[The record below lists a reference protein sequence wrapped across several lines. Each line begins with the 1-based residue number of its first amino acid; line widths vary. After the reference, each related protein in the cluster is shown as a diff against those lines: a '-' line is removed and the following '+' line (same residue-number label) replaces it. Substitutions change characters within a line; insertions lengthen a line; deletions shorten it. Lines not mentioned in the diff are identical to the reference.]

1 MSTEIDIDELP
12 EVDTDIGLGDEDKGK
27 VQTNQLEWYKGDKG
41 RTDRV
46 ALVYFNS
53 IDATTRRKILQQKPD
68 MSVDQQKSVIAKVR
82 TQLAEKL
89 SKTVD
94 ALDQVDLLDTSEARF
109 KTVTASFKK
118 EIGYVA
124 WPKNIPP
131 AEEKIW
137 AKAGERKDY
146 VITVLLWYPTDREG
160 EVEKERLKHFRVMPW
175 RFAPEKY
182 DIFRKIN
189 KGLLEGGSSISHVD
203 LNFSCSDSQYQKIT
217 ITQAG
222 PAIYL
227 KNPQLKRLVL
237 EKAVALYPKLNPFR
251 ELTIDELRE
260 KLGMPPVGG
269 NPTSGSD
276 FSNEDFSTVLNGV

>member
-27 VQTNQLEWYKGDKG
+27 VQTNQLEWYKGEKG

-46 ALVYFNS
+46 ALVYFNTL
-53 IDATTRRKILQQKPD
+53 DATARRKVLQQKPD
-68 MSVDQQKSVIAKVR
+68 LSVDQQKAVIVR
-82 TQLAEKL
+82 VRNQLSEKL
-89 SKTVD
+89 GKAVD

-131 AEEKIW
+131 SEEKIW

-189 KGLLEGGSSISHVD
+189 KGLLESGSSISHVD
-203 LNFSCSDSQYQKIT
+203 LNFSCSDTQYQKIT

-237 EKAVALYPKLNPFR
+237 EKAVALYSKLNPFR

-269 NPTSGSD
+269 GSTSGAD

>member
-1 MSTEIDIDELP
+1 MSNEIDLEELP

-27 VQTNQLEWYKGDKG
+27 VQTNQLEWYKGEKG

-53 IDATTRRKILQQKPD
+53 IDVTARRKILQQRPD
-68 MSVDQQKSVIAKVR
+68 VSVEQQKAIIAKVR
-82 TQLAEKL
+82 GQLAEKL
-89 SKTVD
+89 GKTAD

-131 AEEKIW
+131 AEEKVW
-137 AKAGERKDY
+137 AKAGDRKDY

-160 EVEKERLKHFRVMPW
+160 EVEKERLKHFRVLPW
-175 RFAPEKY
+175 RFTPEKY
-182 DIFRKIN
+182 DTFRKIN
-189 KGLLEGGSSISHVD
+189 KGLQEGNSSISQVD
-203 LNFSCSDSQYQKIT
+203 LNFSCSDTQYQKIT

-227 KNPQLKRLVL
+227 KNAQLKRAVL
-237 EKAVALYPKLNPFR
+237 DKAVALYSKLNPFR

-269 NPTSGSD
+269 SSSGGSD
-276 FSNEDFSTVLNGV
+276 FSGEDFSAVLSGV

>member
-1 MSTEIDIDELP
+1 MSTEIELDELP
-12 EVDTDIGLGDEDKGK
+12 EVDSDIGLGDEDKGK
-27 VQTNQLEWYKGDKG
+27 VQTNQLEWYKGEKG

-53 IDATTRRKILQQKPD
+53 LDTTIRRKVLQQKPD
-68 MSVDQQKSVIAKVR
+68 ITIEQQKGVILKAR
-82 TQLAEKL
+82 AQLAEKL
-89 SKTVD
+89 GKSVD
-94 ALDQVDLLDTSEARF
+94 ALDNVDLLDTSEARF
-109 KTVTASFKK
+109 KTVTASLKK

-124 WPKNIPP
+124 WPKVIPP
-131 AEEKIW
+131 GEEKIW

-160 EVEKERLKHFRVMPW
+160 EVDKERLKHFRVMPW

-189 KGLLEGGSSISHVD
+189 KGLLEGGSSISHID
-203 LNFSCSDSQYQKIT
+203 LNFSCSDTQYQKIT

-222 PAIYL
+222 PAIYT

-237 EKAVALYPKLNPFR
+237 EKATLLYPKLNPFR

-269 NPTSGSD
+269 GTTSGSD
-276 FSNEDFSTVLNGV
+276 FSGEDFTNVLNGV